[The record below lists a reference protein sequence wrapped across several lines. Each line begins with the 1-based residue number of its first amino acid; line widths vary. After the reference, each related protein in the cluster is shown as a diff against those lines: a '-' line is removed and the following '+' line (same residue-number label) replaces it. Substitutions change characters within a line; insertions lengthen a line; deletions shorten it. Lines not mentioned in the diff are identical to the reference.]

1 MISVIAFD
9 YGGVIEIYKTD
20 LIKEITDMLAID
32 KDTWF
37 RAYFASN
44 YLFNTDENTWEGVV
58 SLVAKELGASE
69 SQLARIQE
77 IAESNKTN
85 RMINTELI
93 DRIAE
98 FKKQYKI
105 AIISNY
111 TKELR
116 ERLAS
121 QNILDLFDEIV
132 ISGEVGYQKPQPEI
146 FAILCERLNIPMSE
160 LVFIDDTEQSLKNAT
175 QIGYTPILYVDNK
188 QLDEDLA
195 KILKKEQSSS

>member
-93 DRIAE
+93 DRIAGL
-98 FKKQYKI
+98 KKQYKI

-146 FAILCERLNIPMSE
+146 FAVLCERMNIPMSE
-160 LVFIDDTEQSLKNAT
+160 LVFIDDTARSLEGAVA
-175 QIGYTPILYVDNK
+175 IGYTPILYIDNK
-188 QLDEDLA
+188 KLDVELTRV
-195 KILKKEQSSS
+195 LEG